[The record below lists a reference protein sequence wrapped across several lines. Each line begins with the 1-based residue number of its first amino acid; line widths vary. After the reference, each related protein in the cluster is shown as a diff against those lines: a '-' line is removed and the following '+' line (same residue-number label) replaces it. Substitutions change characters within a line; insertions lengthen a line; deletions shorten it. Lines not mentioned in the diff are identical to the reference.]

1 MAEIY
6 NFFGDIWDYL
16 RETYFTVDFGS
27 YRNFDLGTAGAT
39 LAQIIIAIML
49 GICIAACAIYYERQ
63 HLGRPVRALLSA
75 AAQDEESAKTLAELD
90 CRCSLFIRHNLRRRD
105 SSLRKL
111 IRYVGEPE
119 DEEEE
124 MPAATEAPK
133 RKKRAPVMTEML
145 DFATVR
151 FYIPPALC
159 DRAALRYQTKGN
171 GLRALL
177 LTVVICVVGGGL
189 LIRLMP
195 VLLRVTDNILTWINA

>member
-27 YRNFDLGTAGAT
+27 YRNFNLGNAGTT
-39 LAQIIIAIML
+39 LAQIVIAMML
-49 GICIAACAIYYERQ
+49 GICIAAFAVYYERQ
-63 HLGRPVRALLSA
+63 HLGAPVRALLA
-75 AAQDEESAKTLAELD
+75 AEAQDEASARTLAELG
-90 CRCSLFIRHNLRRRD
+90 CQRSPFVRHNLRRRD

-111 IRYVGEPE
+111 IRYVGEPDE
-119 DEEEE
+119 DELPGE
-124 MPAATEAPK
+124 AEAPK
-133 RKKRAPVMTEML
+133 RRKRAPVMTEMV
-145 DFATVR
+145 DFATAR
-151 FYIPPALC
+151 FYIPPDLR

-177 LTVVICVVGGGL
+177 LTVVICIVGSGL
-189 LIRLMP
+189 LIRLLP